1 MPRGM
6 RFAALSEAN
15 EGAMH
20 MATTLPGTPP
30 PDEAELN
37 TLPVQPEF
45 LPVVPDEPTEGNE
58 QPVPRP
64 HE

>member
-1 MPRGM
+1 M
-6 RFAALSEAN
+6 RFAASSERTSRSDT
-15 EGAMH
+15 

-30 PDEAELN
+30 PDESELN

-45 LPVVPDEPTEGNE
+45 LPVIPEEPNDGNE
-58 QPVPRP
+58 QPVPKP

>member
-1 MPRGM
+1 
-6 RFAALSEAN
+6 
-15 EGAMH
+15 

-30 PDEAELN
+30 PDESELN

-45 LPVVPDEPTEGNE
+45 LPVVPEEPTDGNE
-58 QPVPRP
+58 QPVPKP

>member
-1 MPRGM
+1 M
-6 RFAALSEAN
+6 RFAALFQGAN
-15 EGAMH
+15 QGAD

-30 PDEAELN
+30 PDESELN

-45 LPVVPDEPTEGNE
+45 LPVVPEEPTDGNE
-58 QPVPRP
+58 QPVPKP